1 MRVVSLI
8 PSATEIVALLGGEG
22 SLVGRSHECNH
33 PRGVESARVLTSA
46 RTHYDPVR
54 GDSARD
60 LNDTVSSSVGLGRS
74 LYMLDEQGF
83 TDLCPDLVITQDLC
97 GVCSIDAPSVERA
110 IGKMDSKPEVLVLNP
125 ESIED
130 IMDDIVRVGR
140 AMGLGS
146 RAMALVVGLRA
157 RMDHAEVHVN
167 PYDDTHVVGF
177 MEWCDPIYVAGH
189 WNVQLIER
197 AGGRH
202 PLNPTRIVPGSGAAV
217 GPQQAQRIG
226 GKSIAVDRAA
236 FVGADPRS
244 LVIAPCGLSL
254 DQVRSEYERLVAQDW
269 FASMRCV
276 REGRVA
282 LVDGDQMFNRPGPRV
297 VDALEFMV
305 GFVSGVE
312 SLIPGDFPWVRV
324 GG

>member
-22 SLVGRSHECNH
+22 ALVGRSHECNH
-33 PRGVESARVLTSA
+33 PEGVRTARVLTSA
-46 RTHYDPVR
+46 RTHYDPIR
-54 GDSARD
+54 GDDARE
-60 LNDTVSSSVGLGRS
+60 LHDTVSSSVGSGQS
-74 LYMLDEQGF
+74 LYVLDEQGLA
-83 TDLCPDLVITQDLC
+83 DLRPDLVITQDLC

-110 IGKMDSKPEVLVLNP
+110 IARLDPAPEVLVLNP
-125 ESIED
+125 QSVED
-130 IMDDIVRVGR
+130 IMDDITRVGR

-146 RAMALVVGLRA
+146 RAMELVVELRA

-189 WNVQLIER
+189 WNVQIIER

-217 GPQQAQRIG
+217 GPQQAQRVG
-226 GKSIAVDRAA
+226 GASIAVDRDA

-254 DQVRSEYERLVAQDW
+254 DQVRSEYERLMARDW

-297 VDALEFMV
+297 VEALEFMV

-312 SLIPGDFPWVRV
+312 GLIPADFPWARA